1 MRTTTS
7 TLLVEDEAL
16 IRMMLTEM
24 VEDQGHLVISE
35 AANIETATS
44 LTEKQSFDLAL
55 LDINIAG
62 FLVTPIV
69 RILDRQGVPIIF
81 VSGYSDQTIP
91 AELRGRVLIE
101 KPFSQETLLNAINRA
116 IGQVPAT

>member
-1 MRTTTS
+1 MRTTS

-16 IRMMLTEM
+16 IRMMLAEM

-35 AANIETATS
+35 AANIEAATS

-62 FLVTPIV
+62 LLVTPIV

>member
-35 AANIETATS
+35 AANIEAATS

>member
-35 AANIETATS
+35 AANIEAATS

-101 KPFSQETLLNAINRA
+101 KPFSQETLLDAINRA